1 AANSNPVTWCFSTP
15 CAGPSATWASTLA
28 MANSSMH
35 RAPAPKFAWKTCTC
49 PTGNNASTAPAGWWT
64 RNTTLRFPPSK
75 RQRRATE
82 GEAASAPRRGVLPL
96 LRRQVGAAAVG
107 HFRRHAQALAERR
120 VRMDGLADVDG
131 VGPH

>member
-1 AANSNPVTWCFSTP
+1 
-15 CAGPSATWASTLA
+15 
-28 MANSSMH
+28 
-35 RAPAPKFAWKTCTC
+35 WKTCTC

-64 RNTTLRFPPSK
+64 RSTTLRFPPSK

-131 VGPH
+131 VGPHLDGQRDLADHVAGVRAHDAAAQDLAV